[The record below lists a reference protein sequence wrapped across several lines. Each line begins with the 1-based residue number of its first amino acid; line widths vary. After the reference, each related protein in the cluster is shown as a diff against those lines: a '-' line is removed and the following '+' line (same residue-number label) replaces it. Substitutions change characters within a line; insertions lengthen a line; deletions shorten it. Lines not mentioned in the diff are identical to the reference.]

1 MPLARII
8 TNSAD
13 DSLELSMQ
21 LRARGF
27 VVETVSPDE
36 VPETPADLEV
46 LMEECAPE
54 DVLIRAAEVTES
66 EDLWV
71 FVAPGALDDRGRPGR
86 SALRMPPVRDEQIAR
101 VSAWRKEREAPA
113 VIREPK
119 PEHLVAADLASAPA
133 PILSPKVLRPDA
145 QPSIMNA
152 KLDAVVP
159 DAGLLASPLS
169 SDASS
174 TKLPIELPPPKV
186 KVVVVPK
193 TTEQPL
199 VPEVP
204 ERVVPV
210 IALPQPPVDAAPRRA
225 LGPYKIAFRT
235 GPVFWKQAAVSVVLV
250 VLAGVLAAVIGLR
263 PSLPTAGKPA
273 AVSSPPAQPSRA
285 PAAAQS
291 VPAPASQGR
300 AIAPTSATVAKPT
313 APKQDE
319 KKALASA
326 PAPVTTEPS
335 AAPIKP
341 HPAAKGQHPPG
352 WLSDRDI
359 IAEDTV
365 VFFDGRRGKPVSPKT
380 KNNPPVKQ
388 RSDTD

>member
-71 FVAPGALDDRGRPGR
+71 FVAPGALDERGRPGR
-86 SALRMPPVRDEQIAR
+86 SALRVPPVRDEQIAR
-101 VSAWRKEREAPA
+101 VSAWRKEREGPA

-119 PEHLVAADLASAPA
+119 PENLAAADLASAPA

-145 QPSIMNA
+145 QPSVVNA

-169 SDASS
+169 SDATS
-174 TKLPIELPPPKV
+174 TKLPIELPAPKV

-193 TTEQPL
+193 ATEHPL

-210 IALPQPPVDAAPRRA
+210 ITLPQPPVDATRRRTF
-225 LGPYKIAFRT
+225 GPYKIAFRT

-263 PSLPTAGKPA
+263 PSLPTASKPA
-273 AVSSPPAQPSRA
+273 PVISPPAQPSRS

-300 AIAPTSATVAKPT
+300 AIAPTSATVPKPT

-326 PAPVTTEPS
+326 PAPVTTQPA

>member
-71 FVAPGALDDRGRPGR
+71 FVAPGALDERGRPGR
-86 SALRMPPVRDEQIAR
+86 SALRVPPVRDEQIAR

-119 PEHLVAADLASAPA
+119 PQNLVPVDLASAPA

-145 QPSIMNA
+145 QPSVVNA

-169 SDASS
+169 SDATS

-193 TTEQPL
+193 ATEHPL

-210 IALPQPPVDAAPRRA
+210 IALPEPPVDAARRRA

-263 PSLPTAGKPA
+263 PSLPTASKPA
-273 AVSSPPAQPSRA
+273 PVISPPAQPSRS

-300 AIAPTSATVAKPT
+300 AIAPTSATVPKPT

-326 PAPVTTEPS
+326 PAPVTTEPP

-365 VFFDGRRGKPVSPKT
+365 VFFDGKRGKPVSPKT

-388 RSDTD
+388 RSDTN